1 MSEIVFGTVVFC
13 DDGDCPHN
21 FHGKCVTDIL
31 DMSEKRC
38 MTGLSHDE
46 DVRGLP
52 AKATRKGS

>member
-21 FHGKCVTDIL
+21 FYGKCVTDFL

-38 MTGLSHDE
+38 MTGQSHDE
-46 DVRGLP
+46 NGRKQP
-52 AKATRKGS
+52 AKATKQRS